1 MHSNLPLIHFIEFY
15 LKVFKMDNESISK
28 TNLIYKDE
36 TYQLIGAAMEVHRIL
51 GHGFLEMVY
60 QEALEYEFLTRDI
73 PFQRQVPMKIIYKG
87 IILNKNYIADFV
99 CFDKIV
105 VEIKAVDSLIPSHE
119 SQLINYLNAIGLKL
133 GLLINFGSSSLQFKR
148 IIV

>member
-1 MHSNLPLIHFIEFY
+1 
-15 LKVFKMDNESISK
+15 MDNDLKRK
-28 TNLIYKDE
+28 TDLIYKQE
-36 TYQLIGAAMEVHRIL
+36 TYQIIGAAMEVHAIL
-51 GHGFLEMVY
+51 GNGFLEMVY
-60 QEALEYEFLTRDI
+60 QEALEYELLTRNI
-73 PFQRQVPMKIIYKG
+73 PFQRQVSMKIIYKG
-87 IILNKNYIADFV
+87 ITLSKVYIADFV

-105 VEIKAVDSLIPSHE
+105 IEIKASDSLIPSHE

>member
-1 MHSNLPLIHFIEFY
+1 MEHDTNG
-15 LKVFKMDNESISK
+15 K
-28 TNLIYKDE
+28 TNLIYKE
-36 TYQLIGAAMEVHRIL
+36 EAYQIIGAALEVHRVL

-60 QEALEYEFLTRDI
+60 QEALEYELSTRDI
-73 PFQRQVPMKIIYKG
+73 TFQRQVPMRINYKG
-87 IILNKNYIADFV
+87 VKLNKVYIADFV

-105 VEIKAVDSLIPSHE
+105 IEIKAADSLIPSHE